1 MQYLML
7 TASAPDGE
15 PITVT
20 EEEDLAEIEEWLAY
34 AESKNA
40 RVLGNRLRPLS
51 DAVVVRTRKGD
62 VLVTDGPF
70 AEAKEFIGGFDVL
83 QCDSLDVAIDIAS
96 RHPAARSGQ
105 IEVRPTWPVPG
116 ITD

>member
-1 MQYLML
+1 MQYLMI
-7 TASAPDGE
+7 TGSAVDGE

-34 AESKNA
+34 ADSKNA
-40 RVLGNRLRPLS
+40 RVLGNRLRPMA
-51 DAVVVRTRKGD
+51 DAVVVRTRKGE

-83 QCDSLDVAIDIAS
+83 DCDSLDDAIDVAG
-96 RHPAARSGQ
+96 RHPAARSGR
-105 IEVRPTWPVPG
+105 IELRPVWPVPG
-116 ITD
+116 LTD